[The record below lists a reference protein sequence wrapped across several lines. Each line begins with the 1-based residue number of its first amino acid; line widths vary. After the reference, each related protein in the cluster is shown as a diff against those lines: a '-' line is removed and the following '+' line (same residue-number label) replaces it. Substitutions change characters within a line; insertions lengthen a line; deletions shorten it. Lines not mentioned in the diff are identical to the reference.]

1 MNKKFFVLSVL
12 VVISMFLQAC
22 YIGQD
27 VQTNQVAVELEKNR
41 IVRVVNAGVY
51 TSWGF
56 YNEMKVMNVD
66 TLTFGVE
73 DPEVL
78 TRDNQAVGVK
88 ITIQAR
94 RKSDEESV
102 KNIFENWAS
111 TVDDNKLVEVISA
124 TAREGLKNGV
134 RNYNLSE
141 LLNDRNGLGN
151 SIGEQLS
158 LDASKYSVEIIN
170 VTIENVS
177 PSPDYM
183 AILADKA
190 NITAETE
197 KELERQKL
205 IEQQASNDILQAQK
219 TAQVKLEQVEA
230 ERAITA
236 VEVEIAKR
244 EGQVTAASQQVYTD
258 NPQAFMLEQL
268 RLLDAIFDGQ
278 TVYYLPEGT
287 DLTTVFGLDKMLVK

>member
-12 VVISMFLQAC
+12 MVLSMFLQAC

-41 IVRVVNAGVY
+41 IVRVVDAGVY

-94 RKSDEESV
+94 RKNDEESV

-111 TVDDNKLVEVISA
+111 TIDDNKLVEVISA

-219 TAQVKLEQVEA
+219 TAQVKMEQVEA

-287 DLTTVFGLDKMLVK
+287 DLTTVFGLDKMLIQ

>member
-12 VVISMFLQAC
+12 VVLSMFLQAC

-41 IVRVVNAGVY
+41 IVQVVNAGVY

-111 TVDDNKLVEVISA
+111 TTDDNKLVEVISA

>member
-1 MNKKFFVLSVL
+1 M
-12 VVISMFLQAC
+12 
-22 YIGQD
+22 
-27 VQTNQVAVELEKNR
+27 
-41 IVRVVNAGVY
+41 
-51 TSWGF
+51 
-56 YNEMKVMNVD
+56 
-66 TLTFGVE
+66 
-73 DPEVL
+73 
-78 TRDNQAVGVK
+78 
-88 ITIQAR
+88 
-94 RKSDEESV
+94 
-102 KNIFENWAS
+102 
-111 TVDDNKLVEVISA
+111 
-124 TAREGLKNGV
+124 KNGV

-177 PSPDYM
+177 HSPDYM

>member
-1 MNKKFFVLSVL
+1 MKNKFG
-12 VVISMFLQAC
+12 VISALVLLSIFLQAC

-27 VQTNQVAVELEKNR
+27 VKANQVAVKLERNE
-41 IVRVVNAGVY
+41 IVGVVNAGVY

-56 YNEMKVMNVD
+56 YDEMMVMDAD
-66 TLTFGVE
+66 TLTFSVE
-73 DPEVL
+73 DLEVL

-94 RKSDEESV
+94 RKTDDESV
-102 KNIFENWAS
+102 KNIFEKWSS
-111 TVDDNKLVEVISA
+111 TIDNNKLIEVISA

-141 LLNDRNGLGN
+141 LLNDRNGLGD
-151 SIGEQLS
+151 SMTEQIS
-158 LDASKYSVEIIN
+158 QDVSKYSVEIIN
-170 VTIENVS
+170 VTVENIA

-219 TAQVKLEQVEA
+219 TTEVKLEQVEA
-230 ERAITA
+230 EKAITA

-278 TVYYLPEGT
+278 TVYYLPEGV
-287 DLTTVFGLDKMLVK
+287 DLTTVFGLDKMLAR

>member
-12 VVISMFLQAC
+12 VVLSMFLQAC